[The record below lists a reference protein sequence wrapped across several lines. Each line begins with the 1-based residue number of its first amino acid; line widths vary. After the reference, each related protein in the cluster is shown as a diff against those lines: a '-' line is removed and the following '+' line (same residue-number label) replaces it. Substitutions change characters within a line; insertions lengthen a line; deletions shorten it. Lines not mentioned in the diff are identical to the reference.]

1 MRGGV
6 AFTIGEWRKEEG
18 KDDEEGKR
26 GVRVATSVSH
36 SFSFVMLLARA
47 PYSLLSRFPSQ
58 PVKWF

>member
-6 AFTIGEWRKEEG
+6 AFTIGERRKEEG
-18 KDDEEGKR
+18 KDDEEGR
-26 GVRVATSVSH
+26 GVRVATSISH
-36 SFSFVMLLARA
+36 SLSFVMLLARA